1 MSQLNWG
8 ILGTGSIATNF
19 SKGVARS
26 KTGRLVAVASRS
38 ADKAHKFGDDLSI
51 PNRHD
56 SYEALLA
63 DPQVQIVY
71 IATPHPMHVEWVIK
85 AAEAGKHILVEK
97 PIGLNFAEAMTA
109 IEAARQADVFLME
122 AFMYRCH
129 PQTLK
134 LAELIRSNAIG
145 RISLIH
151 ATFSFHWPRTFDPQ
165 SRLLAN
171 DLGGGGILDVGGY
184 PISMARLIAGA
195 AMGKEFEDPIELK
208 AVGHLESTG
217 VDGYAIASLKFPGEI
232 LAQCSAAVQ
241 SAQDSFVKVFG
252 SEGSILV
259 GDPWTPVREGGT
271 VKINLSRRDKP
282 PEEIAIDAAPLYAI
296 EADNVAAHIAR
307 RQSPAMSWDD
317 TLGNMR
323 TLDQWRSQIGLVYER
338 EKLAH
343 LRPAARRP
351 LSVRTDHPMKYGT
364 IRGVNKPVSR
374 IAVGSDFSST
384 QWREALAIFDDFFR
398 RGGTLFDTAW
408 LYGGNTPTNGDRV
421 LGNWVNSRGLREK
434 VVVLGKGAHTPL
446 CNPRDMNSQ
455 LLETLERSGL
465 GYLDIY
471 MLHRDNPDVPVGE
484 FVDALNQHKK
494 AGRIRCFG
502 GSNWSIPRI
511 EQANDYAAKNGLEG
525 MTVISNNL
533 CLAEMIQAPW
543 AGCIHSSDAQ
553 SRAWFTRT
561 KTPLI
566 AWSSQG
572 RGFFLPGRAA
582 PDKTDDRE
590 LVRCWYSPDNFKRL
604 ERANQMAAKR
614 GVQAINIAL
623 AYVLCQPFPTFALIG
638 PRRISETRSSLEALK
653 IDLSPDELKWLNLEE
668 GPKT

>member
-1 MSQLNWG
+1 
-8 ILGTGSIATNF
+8 
-19 SKGVARS
+19 
-26 KTGRLVAVASRS
+26 
-38 ADKAHKFGDDLSI
+38 
-51 PNRHD
+51 
-56 SYEALLA
+56 
-63 DPQVQIVY
+63 
-71 IATPHPMHVEWVIK
+71 
-85 AAEAGKHILVEK
+85 
-97 PIGLNFAEAMTA
+97 MTA
-109 IEAARQADVFLME
+109 IEAARRADVFLME

-134 LAELIRSNAIG
+134 LVELIRSNAIG
-145 RISLIH
+145 QISLIH
-151 ATFSFHWPRTFDPQ
+151 ATFSFHWPRTFDPR

-195 AMGKEFEDPIELK
+195 AMGKQFEDPIELK

-217 VDGYAIASLKFPGEI
+217 VDGYSIACLKFPGEI
-232 LAQCSAAVQ
+232 LAQCSTAVQ
-241 SAQDSFVKVFG
+241 SAQDCFVKVYG

-271 VKINLSRRDKP
+271 VKINLNRRDKP
-282 PEEIAIDAAPLYAI
+282 TEEIVIDAAPLYAI
-296 EADNVAAHIAR
+296 EADDVAANLAR

-323 TLDQWRSQIGLVYER
+323 ALDQWRSQIGQVYES
-338 EKLAH
+338 EKLAN

-351 LSVRTDHPMKYGT
+351 LSVRSDRAMKYGA

-374 IAVGSDFSST
+374 IGVGWGVSSAH
-384 QWREALAIFDDFFR
+384 WREALAIFDDFFE

-408 LYGGNTPTNGDRV
+408 LYGGNSPTNGDRV
-421 LGNWVNSRGLREK
+421 LGSWVATRGIRDK
-434 VVVLGKGAHTPL
+434 VVVLGKGAHTPH

-455 LLETLERSGL
+455 LLETLERCGL
-465 GYLDIY
+465 EHLDIY
-471 MLHRDNPDVPVGE
+471 MLHRDNPDVPAGE
-484 FVDALNQHKK
+484 FVDALNEHKK

-502 GSNWSIPRI
+502 GSNWSIARI
-511 EQANDYAAKNGLEG
+511 EQANAYAAKNGLEG
-525 MTVISNNL
+525 MTAISNNL
-533 CLAEMIQAPW
+533 CLAEMIQPPW
-543 AGCIHSSDAQ
+543 AGCIHSSDAP

-561 KTPLI
+561 QTPMI

-590 LVRCWYSPDNFKRL
+590 LVRSWYSPDNFRRL

-614 GVQAINIAL
+614 GVQPINIAL

-638 PRRISETRSSLEALK
+638 PQQISETRSSLEALT
-653 IDLSPDELKWLNLEE
+653 IDLSPDEVKWLNLEE
-668 GPKT
+668 DPKTSN